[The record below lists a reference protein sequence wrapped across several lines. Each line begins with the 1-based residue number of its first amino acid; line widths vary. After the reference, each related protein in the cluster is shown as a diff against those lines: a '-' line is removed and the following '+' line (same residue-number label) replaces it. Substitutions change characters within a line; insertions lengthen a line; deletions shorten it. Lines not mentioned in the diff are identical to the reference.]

1 MAVVFS
7 PRPPPATI
15 LPTMPRRPRKQKSQP
30 VAPPPPPPATVSARV
45 RWLCACGVFVALL
58 LVYRLTIIPTMV
70 DQDSGELVA
79 AAHVL
84 GIAHPTGYPL
94 WTMLGR
100 LFDLL
105 PLGGTSAYRVAMLSA
120 TSAAAG
126 GAVLTWLVMTLS
138 GAAPL
143 GPGRPDRGPG
153 LGGAKAPGLPG
164 VFAGLAFGLWFPTW
178 SQAVRAEVYALSGLL
193 FTLFLLALFRW
204 DRDRSRRSFHLLALA
219 GGFVCMHHRT
229 AFLAVAPALAMGFWF
244 ARPRRTGTWIPAAL
258 LCVAPFLCYLYLP
271 IRAAARPPVNWTNP
285 ITLDR
290 FLWHALG
297 RQYTHFALEN
307 YSRPDVLTQQAGR
320 LLGES
325 LTGNAA
331 PSILLALIGVPLIVW
346 GFVTLYRR
354 RRDAALSLGAGA
366 VALVIWVLGWGE
378 TSDLKVFLTPLG
390 AVLALYG
397 GMGLAKLEVSR
408 ANGRLLA
415 ATAGGAIALLLLTG
429 NWARSDQSGIWEHRD
444 RWAAV
449 LSQMDKN
456 AIFVTDFDVP
466 SFATLYLQNVEG
478 LRKDITSLR
487 TVGMMQP
494 WYVDLIQDEE
504 LRHTADQAWKEV
516 SAQLGI
522 TGSGT
527 PQFWQGSA
535 LFAWRL
541 AQHYRGRRPVYA
553 LHGPYMGE
561 IPGPPYFVGL
571 SEDLVKLDFARPEML
586 RKDARKPIATFPG
599 GLELVSFDLLSGREV
614 GAGSLVP
621 FRAVWRTNSP
631 LANMQFAVRLVPA
644 EKSAL
649 LDKGR
654 FLQGFPL
661 LYGQRD
667 LSPSPPGTA
676 YEQRGT
682 LIIPS
687 NAGARAGVGTFT
699 VEVGLSDVHPPEYG
713 QWVEVLNRDNE
724 LIAKNR
730 HGFPANGP

>member
-1 MAVVFS
+1 
-7 PRPPPATI
+7 
-15 LPTMPRRPRKQKSQP
+15 MPRRTKKTKPQP
-30 VAPPPPPPATVSARV
+30 VAPAPPPRPLISARV

-58 LVYRLTIIPTMV
+58 TVYRLTILPTMV

-79 AAHVL
+79 AAHTL

-120 TSAAAG
+120 VSAAAAG
-126 GAVLTWLVMTLS
+126 GILTWLVMTLA
-138 GAAPL
+138 GAA
-143 GPGRPDRGPG
+143 
-153 LGGAKAPGLPG
+153 LPG
-164 VFAGLAFGLWFPTW
+164 VLAGLAFGLWFPTW

-193 FTLFLLALFRW
+193 FALFLLALFRW
-204 DRDRSRRSFHLLALA
+204 DRDRSRRSFYLLALA
-219 GGFVCMHHRT
+219 GGFVSMHHRT
-229 AFLAVAPALAMGFWF
+229 AFLAVAPALAIAFWLT
-244 ARPRRTGTWIPAAL
+244 RPRRAGTWIPAAL
-258 LCVAPFLCYLYLP
+258 LCLAPFLCYLYLP

-307 YSRPDVLTQQAGR
+307 YSRPDVLTQQAGK

-331 PSILLALIGVPLIVW
+331 LSVVLVLIGVPLIVW
-346 GFVTLYRR
+346 GFVAFYRS
-354 RRDAALSLGAGA
+354 RRDAAVSLAAGA
-366 VALVIWVLGWGE
+366 VVLVFWVMGWGE
-378 TSDLKVFLTPLG
+378 TTDLKVFLTPLG
-390 AVLALYG
+390 AVLALWG

-415 ATAGGAIALLLLTG
+415 AAAGVASTLLLLTG
-429 NWARSDQSGIWEHRD
+429 NWSRSDQSGIWEHRD

-449 LSQMDKN
+449 LSQMDKT

-504 LRHTADQAWKEV
+504 LRRTADAAWKEV

-522 TGSGT
+522 TESGT

-535 LFAWRL
+535 LFTWRL

-553 LHGPYMGE
+553 LHGPMMAE

-571 SEDLVKLDFARPEML
+571 SEDLVKLDFAKPEML
-586 RKDARKPIATFPG
+586 RKDTRKPIATFPG
-599 GLELVSFDLLSGREV
+599 GVELVSFDLLSEREV

-621 FRAVWRTNSP
+621 FRAVWRIATGPSTE
-631 LANMQFAVRLVPA
+631 QFAMRLVPDVVHKSGGEIASPA
-644 EKSAL
+644 EQL
-649 LDKGR
+649 PFLDKGR

-667 LSPSPPGTA
+667 LPPSPPGTA

-687 NAGARAGVGTFT
+687 NAGAHAGVGTYT
-699 VEVGLSDVHPPEYG
+699 VEVGFSDVYPPAYG
-713 QWVEVLNRDNE
+713 EWAEVLNRDSE
-724 LIAKNR
+724 LIAKNW
-730 HGFPANGP
+730 HGFPTNGP